1 MRPKMLLLCLALVL
15 ALPESVRADEGY
27 TRTGVYFGF
36 HSMYMG
42 ELFESEIEDSLP
54 GVDLE
59 VDDSKGFN
67 ARFGYRLFPWLALEL
82 QGDYYDDY
90 NIELLGVDAAELGGW
105 SASLI
110 GKFYPFTGRIQPYLL
125 GGGGYMQV
133 DLSDQLGLG
142 LSEDSSGSVA
152 QGGLGVDIYLTRHI
166 VLNLESSYAYPMG
179 GVADLDFWTV
189 RGGLEYRF

>member
-1 MRPKMLLLCLALVL
+1 MRPKLLLLFLALLL
-15 ALPESVRADEGY
+15 AMPESVRAEEDY

-59 VDDSKGFN
+59 VDNSKGFN
-67 ARFGYRLFPWLALEL
+67 ALFGYRLFPWLALEL

-110 GKFYPFTGRIQPYLL
+110 GKFYPFTGRIQHYLL
-125 GGGGYMQV
+125 GGGGYMEV

-142 LSEDSSGSVA
+142 LSEDSGGSVA
-152 QGGLGVDIYLTRHI
+152 QAGLGVDIYLTRHF
-166 VLNLESSYAYPMG
+166 VLNLEGSYAFPMG